1 MQRRRNRRRA
11 RCRSLRESGNPA
23 RAGEKPRVVSRPPL
37 PTDPPG
43 KGASDRTKVGPP
55 RLRAVR
61 IVGVDFTSAPSRRKA
76 ITVAHG
82 TLDGVSVAVDRVDR
96 LAHRPSFDAL
106 LATPGVR
113 LAGIA
118 AGDRSR
124 VALEACPGLVMRAI
138 ACAGQAAR
146 DAARAAAGYGIP
158 RAVDPVEG
166 WIAGA

>member
-1 MQRRRNRRRA
+1 M
-11 RCRSLRESGNPA
+11 
-23 RAGEKPRVVSRPPL
+23 
-37 PTDPPG
+37 
-43 KGASDRTKVGPP
+43 
-55 RLRAVR
+55 RL
-61 IVGVDFTSAPSRRKA
+61 VGVAFASAPSPRKA

-82 TLDGVSVAVDRVDR
+82 TVDGGSVALDRVDR

-118 AGDRSR
+118 AGHRSR

-138 ACAGQAAR
+138 TCAGQAAR

>member
-1 MQRRRNRRRA
+1 M
-11 RCRSLRESGNPA
+11 
-23 RAGEKPRVVSRPPL
+23 
-37 PTDPPG
+37 
-43 KGASDRTKVGPP
+43 
-55 RLRAVR
+55 RL
-61 IVGVDFTSAPSRRKA
+61 VGVAFASAPSPRKA

-113 LAGIA
+113 LPGIA

-124 VALEACPGLVMRAI
+124 VALEACPGLVKRAI
-138 ACAGQAAR
+138 TCAGQAAR